1 MPDSEN
7 FEQIHLWKKLYVG
20 LEFIYLFIFWY
31 KTWVLNSGKREAQKQ
46 ESIKIF
52 LTQLSFHISAFQF
65 SAQKQESIKIL
76 SRLYQRCIR
85 FFFFFLI
92 NLFLF
97 KAYLAHLYSY
107 PTCTRDVS
115 DTVTLPILSYPWLH
129 YFVKRAYWTTCRLSP
144 LLAANSPAANSLLVQ
159 HLAWVL
165 SFFFFYTTI

>member
-1 MPDSEN
+1 MS
-7 FEQIHLWKKLYVG
+7 
-20 LEFIYLFIFWY
+20 LEFFFFIY
-31 KTWVLNSGKREAQKQ
+31 KTWVLNIGKREAQKQ

-115 DTVTLPILSYPWLH
+115 DTVTLPILSYQCIIMI
-129 YFVKRAYWTTCRLSP
+129 RICEEG
-144 LLAANSPAANSLLVQ
+144 LLDDM
-159 HLAWVL
+159 
-165 SFFFFYTTI
+165 SFFSTSSGN